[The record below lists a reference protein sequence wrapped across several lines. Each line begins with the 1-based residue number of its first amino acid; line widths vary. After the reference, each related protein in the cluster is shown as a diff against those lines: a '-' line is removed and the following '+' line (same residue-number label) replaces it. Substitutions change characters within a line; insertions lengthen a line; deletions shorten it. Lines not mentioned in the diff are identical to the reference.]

1 MSDIQC
7 DWIWCDWYFGMRPK
21 YCIVRVGKFQLNDRQ
36 LMCINDKF
44 DESLYVF
51 LAPLS
56 VVQNNLDTG
65 IKFRFRKYFK
75 IFEADPRF
83 IKS

>member
-1 MSDIQC
+1 MIDI
-7 DWIWCDWYFGMRPK
+7 IEMRPK
-21 YCIVRVGKFQLNDRQ
+21 YCIVRVGKFQLNDHQ

-44 DESLYVF
+44 DEEFICF
-51 LAPLS
+51 LALLS

-83 IKS
+83 TKS